1 MLRAVRHSVVFLGAG
16 GGTRT
21 PDTRIMIPRRQRGRV
36 HSSPRI
42 GVGSRFPGRAVPSG
56 SGRFRLRPLP
66 LCYHPDHGPTG
77 SGRCRSLTT
86 GASTGRSAG
95 PGAGRAGPARRS
107 TPSSFV
113 GSATTLRSS
122 RRSPPPRSPA
132 RVRAVTSLDPPSTP
146 APASSASS
154 RPSRSADRCLVADR
168 LQVPSPAA
176 EGLDLI
182 AEAVFQPVVTRK
194 DRPTLASC
202 RLAPRAAG
210 RIPTKRKSAPAA
222 VLER

>member
-1 MLRAVRHSVVFLGAG
+1 MGRHAG

-42 GVGSRFPGRAVPSG
+42 GAGSRFPGRAVPSG
-56 SGRFRLRPLP
+56 PV
-66 LCYHPDHGPTG
+66 G
-77 SGRCRSLTT
+77 SGCVRYHFVTTQITVLRGLKRCRSLTT

-95 PGAGRAGPARRS
+95 PGAGRAGPATRS

-122 RRSPPPRSPA
+122 RRSPCPRSPA

-210 RIPTKRKSAPAA
+210 RIPTTRKSAPAA
-222 VLER
+222 VLEW